1 MQKTLTIIVLL
12 SISLSAYSQNF
23 EIGNYIK
30 DGKKIEGYIKYN
42 DWIKSPK
49 SIEFKA
55 NLESTEIKINAESI
69 EGFSVHGED
78 FIAKEVSISLS
89 PNGTKKNDKAYK
101 YVIEDGY
108 FYLQVWL
115 KTPSLSLF
123 EMIDS
128 KKESHFFIEKEGDF
142 KELFYTKYIVNNGN
156 INYFEEQKGYIG
168 QLRMFLADC
177 PDVIISDELLYSR
190 YSLLQ
195 LCNKYLTCKGV
206 ETQVEK
212 NITKDHPN
220 LSIGFTAG
228 QVFNGDEHFNWV
240 SSLVARMNF
249 PRHFRNAYVQLEL
262 NRYNV
267 YDNRFFPNIG
277 GINIGGG
284 FLNGFGASIHVGSHF
299 GNKNVRPFANLGM
312 TFLPTPEFISNGTI
326 VLLSYQIVPNPRDL
340 LTLGVGISWKR
351 SFKIEYRDNYSGLLR
366 QVNLGYLYN
375 F

>member
-1 MQKTLTIIVLL
+1 MQKILKITVLL

-23 EIGNYIK
+23 EVGSYVK
-30 DGKKIEGYIKYN
+30 DGKKIEGYIKYY

-55 NLESTEIKINAESI
+55 NLESPEVEINAENI

-78 FIAKEVSISLS
+78 FLAKAVSISLS
-89 PNGTKKNDKAYK
+89 PNKPKSYDKPYI
-101 YVIEDGY
+101 YTVEDGFY
-108 FYLQVWL
+108 FLQIWL
-115 KTPSLSLF
+115 KKPEINLY

-128 KKESHFFIEKEGDF
+128 KKESHFFVEKEG
-142 KELFYTKYIVNNGN
+142 KMEELFYTKYVTIKNN
-156 INYFEEQKGYIG
+156 NYYFQEKKGYIG
-168 QLRMFLADC
+168 QLRVLMSDC
-177 PDVIISDELLYSR
+177 EKIAISDELIYTKN
-190 YSLLQ
+190 SLLQ
-195 LCNKYLTCKGV
+195 LCNKYLICKGV
-206 ETQVEK
+206 EIQVEK
-212 NITKDHPN
+212 NITKDRPSF
-220 LSIGFTAG
+220 SIGFTAG
-228 QVFNGDEHFNWV
+228 QTFNGDEHFNWV
-240 SSLVARMNF
+240 SSLVGRMNF

-277 GINIGGG
+277 GG
-284 FLNGFGASIHVGSHF
+284 FLNGFGGSIFAGSHF

-326 VLLSYQIVPNPRDL
+326 VLLSYQIFPAPRDL